1 MLSISGKGRSENEM
15 NINGGL
21 GENFEIAEKFHRM
34 RQLMTHL
41 PSKLGVSHSE
51 FCTMNII
58 IESDSS
64 DGIAVSAIAAALD
77 VTPPAVSR
85 MLKSLE
91 ERGLIERHV
100 NAFNRRSTMVR
111 LTENGEK
118 LLDVA
123 HERFIGMMH
132 CISDKMG
139 SEQLREFNLLYDEI
153 LNIMS
158 DYIYNKEV
166 GIDDKNA

>member
-1 MLSISGKGRSENEM
+1 M
-15 NINGGL
+15 NANGGTA
-21 GENFEIAEKFHRM
+21 EDFELAEKFHRM
-34 RQLMTHL
+34 RQLMVHL

-58 IESDSS
+58 SENNTE
-64 DGIAVSAIAAALD
+64 DGISVSHIAAALE

-91 ERGLIERHV
+91 ERGLIERRV

-111 LTENGEK
+111 LTENGER
-118 LLDVA
+118 LLDTA
-123 HERFIGMMH
+123 HKRFIGLMEH
-132 CISDKMG
+132 ISKKMG
-139 SEQLREFNLLYDEI
+139 EEHLRKFNFLYNEL

-158 DYIYNKEV
+158 EYIYDKEDRS
-166 GIDDKNA
+166 DDKNA

>member
-1 MLSISGKGRSENEM
+1 MLSILSKDRSETEM
-15 NINGGL
+15 NVNDEL
-21 GENFEIAEKFHRM
+21 GESFEIAEKFHRM
-34 RQLMTHL
+34 RQLMMHL

-58 IESDSS
+58 SESDSP
-64 DGIAVSAIAAALD
+64 DGIAVSAIAAALE

-91 ERGLIERHV
+91 ERGLIERRV
-100 NAFNRRSTMVR
+100 NAFNRRSTVVK
-111 LTENGEK
+111 LTKNGEK

-123 HERFIGMMH
+123 HERFIGMIH

-139 SEQLREFNLLYDEI
+139 SEQLREFNRLYNEI

-166 GIDDKNA
+166 SVNDKNA

>member
-1 MLSISGKGRSENEM
+1 M
-15 NINGGL
+15 NANGGTA
-21 GENFEIAEKFHRM
+21 EDFELAEKFHRM
-34 RQLMTHL
+34 RQLMVHL

-58 IESDSS
+58 SESDTE
-64 DGIAVSAIAAALD
+64 DGISVSNIAAALE

-91 ERGLIERHV
+91 ERGLIERRV

-111 LTENGEK
+111 LTENGER
-118 LLDVA
+118 LLDTA
-123 HERFIGMMH
+123 HKRFIGL
-132 CISDKMG
+132 MG
-139 SEQLREFNLLYDEI
+139 PPQSRSLAMWGEEHLRKFNFLYNEL

-158 DYIYNKEV
+158 EYIYDKEDRS
-166 GIDDKNA
+166 DDKNA